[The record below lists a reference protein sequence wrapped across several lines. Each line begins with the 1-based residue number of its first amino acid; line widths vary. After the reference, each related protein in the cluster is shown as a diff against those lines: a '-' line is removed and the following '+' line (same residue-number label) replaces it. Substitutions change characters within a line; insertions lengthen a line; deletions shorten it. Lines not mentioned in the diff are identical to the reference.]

1 MSGIAGAF
9 RLRTMARRDS
19 ASLVRRMLAVL
30 AHRGPGRNAVF
41 RSSDEKLIFGECCHG
56 DPTEAPMEGGTEVA
70 VASNQADTIRAVFD
84 GQIYNGRVLRHGL
97 IFDGHRFRGEDDSE
111 LLVHCFE
118 QHGMECLNHL
128 NGRFAVA
135 LWDDRF
141 DRLILA
147 RDRLGKKPLYF
158 VIHEDLL
165 LFASEIKALTAAV
178 PFRRRIDPVAMQ
190 QYLAWGFIAPPLTM
204 FQGVGKLGAG
214 EALVIEPGGM
224 LRRMAW
230 WRPCRDSS
238 KAARIRTLPAEQHRT
253 NLRSLLDH
261 SVADRVSD
269 AVPLACLIGS
279 TGAELS
285 IAAQAA
291 RMVGR
296 PLEAICVHAHEAD
309 RPAPRSDSLP
319 LTAIALRPQ
328 EVIDALPDLVRHL
341 DEPVAD
347 LTAPFLWRGAQVL
360 RSHGIA
366 AALTGDGAD
375 ALIPDALSTHQPRR
389 PGLLARLA
397 GRWRQAEAEDEALGP
412 FSTADLSLLM
422 GPAVVGPTRLAANT
436 ALSGGL
442 LEMPSWLGD
451 GDAARA
457 AVALRGT
464 LPEARL
470 MRADKLAMAHGIE
483 LRAPFLDH
491 QLVDYGL
498 ALRGIPGGGRLLA
511 ELFGDGS
518 ADFDAAAAMGR
529 WLTDELGHCYEEVV
543 ARSRL
548 FTDGL
553 LDRGGCLQL
562 LRRHHADGR
571 QASRLWAVLML
582 AEWYDLFWVDN
593 DDSGTAPTLP
603 WPGHSAAAE

>member
-30 AHRGPGRNAVF
+30 AHRGPGQSALF
-41 RSSDEKLIFGECCHG
+41 CSSDSKLVIGECRHRG
-56 DPTEAPMEGGTEVA
+56 TVGAAAEGAVSGNEAG
-70 VASNQADTIRAVFD
+70 SIRAVLD

-97 IFDGHRFRGEDDSE
+97 IFDGHHFRGEDDSE

-118 QHGMECLNHL
+118 QHGLECLNHL

-158 VIHEDLL
+158 VIHDDLL
-165 LFASEIKALTAAV
+165 LFASEIKALTSAV

-190 QYLAWGFIAPPLTM
+190 QYLAWGFVAPPLTM

-230 WRPCRDSS
+230 WRPCRDSR
-238 KAARIRTLPAEQHRT
+238 KAARIRTLPAEQHRA

-269 AVPLACLIGS
+269 AVPLACLIGC

-285 IAAQAA
+285 IAAQSA

-296 PLEAICVHAHEAD
+296 PLEAVCVYAQEAD
-309 RPAPRSDSLP
+309 RPAPRTDVLP
-319 LTAIALRPQ
+319 LTAVPLRPQ

-360 RSHGIA
+360 RAHGVA

-375 ALIPDALSTHQPRR
+375 ALIPDLAAGRQPRR

-397 GRWRQAEAEDEALGP
+397 GRWRRTEPASDGLGP
-412 FSTADLSLLM
+412 FSAADLSHLI
-422 GPAVVGPTRLAANT
+422 GPAVVGPARLAANA
-436 ALSGGL
+436 ALSAP
-442 LEMPSWLGD
+442 PSESPPWLDD
-451 GDAARA
+451 GA

-491 QLVDYGL
+491 QLVDYVL
-498 ALRGIPGGGRLLA
+498 ALRGFPGGGRLLA
-511 ELFGDGS
+511 ELFGDGT
-518 ADFDAAAAMGR
+518 ADFDAAGAMGR
-529 WLTDELGHCYEEVV
+529 WLVGDLGACYEEAV

-548 FTDGL
+548 FSDGL
-553 LDRGGCLQL
+553 LDRDGCLQL
-562 LRRHHADGR
+562 LRRHRDDGR
-571 QASRLWAVLML
+571 QATRLWAVLML

-593 DDSGTAPTLP
+593 DDSGAAPSLP